1 MARVRRC
8 AGVGSRRG
16 GGEVSQIDRA
26 VEAMKRLE
34 VLVPEHRFRAALR
47 LVFNP
52 DDVKED

>member
-1 MARVRRC
+1 MNQK
-8 AGVGSRRG
+8 
-16 GGEVSQIDRA
+16 QIRAA